1 MIGAPYAFYEEHIIA
16 NLLIR
21 HGANIE
27 ARTLDG
33 ETPLHFVAKYG
44 HIAILSSLL
53 ERGACMTA
61 LDNDGRTPRQSCITS
76 HPRNLETTLFL
87 LDAEATRRARCEAV
101 AMGLMDPN
109 STLNIFPNEL
119 LRMLLQD
126 GIGYDGH
133 GSESDSESGSGGDSE
148 GDSGGDSEGV

>member
-1 MIGAPYAFYEEHIIA
+1 MVRYDTFGIAP
-16 NLLIR
+16 LLITY
-21 HGANIE
+21 GANIE

-33 ETPLHFVAKYG
+33 ETPLHFAAKYG
-44 HIAILSSLL
+44 HIAILSLLL
-53 ERGACMTA
+53 ERGTCITA
-61 LDNDGRTPRQSCITS
+61 LDHDGRTPRQACIAN
-76 HPRNLETTLFL
+76 HPRTLEQTLFL

-133 GSESDSESGSGGDSE
+133 GSESDSEGGSGDDSE
-148 GDSGGDSEGV
+148 GDSGGDSEGENV